1 MLFFITRDLFVK
13 RVDQWSVINFFF
25 FSMPIPRSSSASI
38 NNTIGQDNKTLILF
52 HERKVDYESYVR
64 NIVKLFSA
72 GNDSLFIQGH

>member
-1 MLFFITRDLFVK
+1 
-13 RVDQWSVINFFF
+13 
-25 FSMPIPRSSSASI
+25 MPIPRSSSASI
-38 NNTIGQDNKTLILF
+38 NNTIEQDNKTLILF

>member
-25 FSMPIPRSSSASI
+25 FDAYPSSSASI